1 MHFIEYI
8 ENKKLEHMKRI
19 ASILLFAF
27 AILVTV
33 SSCRKYEE
41 GPNISLRTKKAR
53 ITNNWRYE
61 SAQVDGVEVSSDP
74 YFAKQK
80 HYFYRDGKYI
90 QTIIDPITQEAR
102 NLQGNW
108 VLYDN
113 DKKIA
118 VTVKIPPANK
128 DSTNNYSILKLFEKQ
143 MWLRT
148 TDNSREYHFAPFE

>member
-1 MHFIEYI
+1 
-8 ENKKLEHMKRI
+8 MKRI
-19 ASILLFAF
+19 ASILFFAF
-27 AILVTV
+27 VMVASI

-41 GPNISLRTKKAR
+41 GPNISFRSKEAR

-74 YFAKQK
+74 FYAKQK

-90 QTIIDPITQEAR
+90 QTIIDPITLEAR

-148 TDNSREYHFAPFE
+148 TDNSREYHFTPFE